1 MTTQQST
8 DEPVW
13 AAERPR
19 LLTLGYRM
27 LGSWHDAEDVVQ
39 EAGLRWTSADRGDVE
54 TPGAY
59 LTTIV
64 TRLSIDRLRAR
75 QRSLETYVGPWLP
88 EPVASERL
96 PDDLAADGSSL
107 SLATLH
113 LMERMTPPERAA
125 YVLREGFSYSFREI
139 GAILDR
145 TESGVRQLFHRARGR
160 VGEKA
165 RFQADPREHERLLR
179 AVIDA
184 SRAGDIE
191 ELERE
196 LHDQVVLWSDG
207 GGKTAA
213 AINPIYGPSKVARF
227 LAGIYG
233 RQPSEFVLAE
243 VNGLPA
249 FEVTGPNGRRIIA
262 LGLVDDKVAGVY
274 MVANPD
280 KLSYV

>member
-8 DEPVW
+8 GEPVW
-13 AAERPR
+13 VAERPR

-59 LTTIV
+59 LTTVV

-88 EPVASERL
+88 EPVATDRL
-96 PDDLAADGSSL
+96 PDELFADASSL

-113 LMERMTPPERAA
+113 LMERMTPPERAV
-125 YVLREGFSYSFREI
+125 YVLREGFAYSFREI
-139 GAILDR
+139 GTILDR
-145 TESGVRQLFHRARGR
+145 TESGVRQLFRRAGQR
-160 VGEKA
+160 VGDKA

-184 SRAGDIE
+184 SRAGDVE

-227 LAGIYG
+227 LAGIHR

-262 LGLVDDKVAGVY
+262 LGLVDGKVTGVY